1 MFSAVKSF
9 VAAKCSSG
17 VGLEWRASSSAAV
30 VYILFELYGDVDVF
44 ACPAFESATEGDLPL
59 LWYIDCLVMDELDP
73 EPSVVPA
80 HDLSSSHF

>member
-17 VGLEWRASSSAAV
+17 VGLERRVSSSAAV

-44 ACPAFESATEGDLPL
+44 ACTSSPCFPTLESVSERDLL
-59 LWYIDCLVMDELDP
+59 LVWYRDW
-73 EPSVVPA
+73 
-80 HDLSSSHF
+80 